1 MSDYKKMAD
10 ILPVIRVVG
19 DNSEEIKEYERSQE
33 EIRIRALEE
42 KYRNSGVPE
51 KFFCHSFNTFD
62 ATEEKEAAVK
72 NAVLTFAEKP
82 ENKILVLCGTNGGGK
97 THLACSVIRKCGGK
111 YITSTMLCL
120 KYDAAIGFKADM
132 TREEIISY
140 YSKLNMLVIDECGK
154 YFLNSELE
162 KFLLIQIVCG
172 RYENN
177 KPTVL
182 VTNANKKTFIEFMG
196 RAVYDRLTEVC
207 STVEFDFESKRQAL
221 RK

>member
-1 MSDYKKMAD
+1 MSDYKKMSD
-10 ILPVIRVVG
+10 ILPVIRVVE
-19 DNSEEIKEYERSQE
+19 DNSAEIKEYERHQE

-42 KYRNSGVPE
+42 RYKNSGVPE
-51 KFFCHSFNTFD
+51 KFFCHSFDTFNV
-62 ATEEKEAAVK
+62 TEEKEAAVK
-72 NAVLTFAEKP
+72 NAVMKYADNP
-82 ENKILVLCGTNGGGK
+82 GNKILVLCGLNGNGK

-120 KYDAAIGFKADM
+120 KYDSAIGFKADM
-132 TREEIISY
+132 TREEIIEH
-140 YSKLNMLVIDECGK
+140 YSKVNMLVIDECGK
-154 YFLNSELE
+154 YFLNSDLE

-182 VTNANKKTFIEFMG
+182 VTNANKKAFIDFMG
-196 RAVYDRLTEVC
+196 KAVYDRLTEVC
-207 STVEFDFESKRQAL
+207 STIEFDLDSKRKSL